1 MTEKVPCLQYF
12 LCAHAS
18 GNDGDAITLL
28 SEAWRAHRNEIAG
41 ALSDDQFRFAV
52 GTFKVMNE
60 ADCLASF
67 HLCAEFEGDFKNARL
82 WGEQVVLAIQR
93 LGENCRGFS
102 ETGPCL
108 RATFQDADMD

>member
-1 MTEKVPCLQYF
+1 MTEKGSCLQHF

-60 ADCLASF
+60 ADCLAFAPSSRVISKMPDSG
-67 HLCAEFEGDFKNARL
+67 ASK
-82 WGEQVVLAIQR
+82 
-93 LGENCRGFS
+93 
-102 ETGPCL
+102 
-108 RATFQDADMD
+108 